1 MYVFETS
8 TTHSK
13 IFTSQQEQRFHLSAS
28 AMRSRALR
36 FFTDELSLFGF
47 FCFRISSSLSLLL
60 VSSLSLLLLLLLL
73 DSGSLLCLHLLRL
86 FLSLRSASY
95 SEEWLRYRHRRLT
108 GKVSPK

>member
-60 VSSLSLLLLLLLL
+60 LLLLLL
-73 DSGSLLCLHLLRL
+73 DSGSLLCLPLLRL

>member
-60 VSSLSLLLLLLLL
+60 VSSLSLLLLLL
-73 DSGSLLCLHLLRL
+73 DSGSLLCLPLLRL
-86 FLSLRSASY
+86 FLSLSSASY